1 MALNEGRL
9 EIDHALCSTCTQCVA
24 VCPAQALS
32 WDGVPSVRYVDGRCA
47 TAEQL
52 DELLKQRR
60 TVRQYKTTPVERELL
75 EEVVAYGIY
84 APTNHYRLRAL
95 LIDDP
100 ELLDRLQA
108 CGMRALKRIYDLFYR
123 PRAVFTLLSRLTPA
137 MQEKDKVKLEA
148 GLARGKAFTV
158 APALVL
164 IVGDASIAHAEAS
177 AHYALYNV
185 ILAAQVRGL
194 GSTISGGI
202 KLLIN
207 PQRAARQMLG
217 LRRGERILAA
227 LYLGYPAVRFRN
239 KVEGKEL
246 PVEWVGIE

>member
-1 MALNEGRL
+1 MALIEGRL
-9 EIDHALCSTCTQCVA
+9 EIEVELCSTCTQCIA

-32 WDGVPSVRYVDGRCA
+32 WDGVPSVRYVEGRCA
-47 TAEQL
+47 TPEQL

-60 TVRQYKTTPVERELL
+60 TVRQYKATPVERELL

-84 APTNHYRLRAL
+84 APTNHYHLRAL

-100 ELLDRLQA
+100 EMLDRLQA
-108 CGMRALKRIYDLFYR
+108 SGLRALKLLYNLFYR
-123 PRAVFTLLSRLTPA
+123 AKPVFALLSRLTPA
-137 MQEKDKVKLEA
+137 MQAKDKVKIEA
-148 GLARGKAFTV
+148 GLARGKAFTQ

-177 AHYALYNV
+177 AHYALYNL

-202 KLLIN
+202 RLLLN
-207 PQRAARQMLG
+207 PQRATRQMLG

-239 KVEGKEL
+239 KVEGKRL
-246 PVEWVGIE
+246 PIEWVGIE